1 MEMFV
6 LEIDSMLQH
15 LLRKAEENHDSRSED
30 RDVILWTPGYEAGV
44 LPLDCD
50 LEAFPDSLTADT
62 SMSMGKH
69 NGPHAR

>member
-1 MEMFV
+1 MFV
-6 LEIDSMLQH
+6 LEIDAMLQH

-50 LEAFPDSLTADT
+50 LRLGSIP
-62 SMSMGKH
+62 
-69 NGPHAR
+69 